1 MARGSSSN
9 DFYRLGRGE
18 REYQTLTDKNHP
30 VPTSAFRARVPVNGL
45 GATIVAF
52 GIKKNREDTE
62 SLGRPWVIGGV
73 VCCLCAV
80 IIPGCV
86 SAYKTL
92 TNFRKRIIHS
102 KTAANFFFGY
112 GSGGVNN

>member
-1 MARGSSSN
+1 MENKIVKTPRKWRKWEVIALVFGITV
-9 DFYRLGRGE
+9 FLI
-18 REYQTLTDKNHP
+18 
-30 VPTSAFRARVPVNGL
+30 

-73 VCCLCAV
+73 VCCFCAV
-80 IIPGCV
+80 TIPGCV

-102 KTAANFFFGY
+102 KTAASKKFR
-112 GSGGVNN
+112 SRVSWPK